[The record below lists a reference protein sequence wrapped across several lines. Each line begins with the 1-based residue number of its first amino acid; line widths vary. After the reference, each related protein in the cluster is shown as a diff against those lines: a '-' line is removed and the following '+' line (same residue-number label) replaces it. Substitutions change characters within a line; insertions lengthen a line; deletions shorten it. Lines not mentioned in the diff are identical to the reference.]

1 MFTIEK
7 INAVVKNRESKI
19 GNQRAYLSKGKE
31 ELIELA
37 KEFKEENGLALK
49 VSQLRE
55 IVSNALVEGKI
66 EKEAYVVKTSKLLDK
81 KTGERKEVEFKNYIA
96 SKALILELFKDNK
109 DLILETKAIKKSKVA

>member
-1 MFTIEK
+1 MFTKEK
-7 INAVVKNRESKI
+7 INAVVNKSETKI
-19 GNQRAYLSKGKE
+19 GNQRAYIFKGKE

-96 SKALILELFKDNK
+96 SKALILELFKGQE
-109 DLILETKAIKKSKVA
+109 DLILQTKAIKPKVA